1 MAQIKTQDL
10 QLEDLEEI
18 WVKIDP
24 FTVFTTFS
32 RCGSSFPHPKLTVGV
47 IVNKYGWLC
56 ISISP
61 VINVVLTP
69 HWHYEHE
76 CQ

>member
-32 RCGSSFPHPKLTVGV
+32 RCSSSFPHPKLTVGV
-47 IVNKYGWLC
+47 IVNKYG
-56 ISISP
+56 
-61 VINVVLTP
+61 
-69 HWHYEHE
+69 
-76 CQ
+76 

>member
-24 FTVFTTFS
+24 FTVLTTFS

-47 IVNKYGWLC
+47 IVNKYG
-56 ISISP
+56 
-61 VINVVLTP
+61 
-69 HWHYEHE
+69 
-76 CQ
+76 